1 MWSGTQV
8 LAKYCHEL
16 RILTCFCGLSILL
29 QLRPR
34 CGKQTPLVWSL
45 QNCSITHAHAHM
57 HTHVRSFVKK
67 LLKIIIVILYK
78 NYDSSTAKRSG
89 SFEKIWLERVFFF
102 LNSCHLFFP
111 LPQTPFCRCA
121 IFVPASSVWRRPSHN
136 ARVSS
141 PPLAPSVHISAASM
155 LLRRVKDIVITSG
168 GCLSLMS
175 AWSKRNKRSASV
187 C

>member
-102 LNSCHLFFP
+102 KFLSPFLPTSPDSFLQVCDFCPGLF
-111 LPQTPFCRCA
+111 C
-121 IFVPASSVWRRPSHN
+121 
-136 ARVSS
+136 
-141 PPLAPSVHISAASM
+141 LAPTFPQCTCFQSSSCALGAYF
-155 LLRRVKDIVITSG
+155 SG
-168 GCLSLMS
+168 LHVAQKS
-175 AWSKRNKRSASV
+175 
-187 C
+187 